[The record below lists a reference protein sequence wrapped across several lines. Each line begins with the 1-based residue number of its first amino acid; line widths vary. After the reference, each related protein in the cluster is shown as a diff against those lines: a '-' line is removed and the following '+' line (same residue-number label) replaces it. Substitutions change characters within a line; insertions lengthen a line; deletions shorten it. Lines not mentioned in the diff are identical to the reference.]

1 MPDILCYNFPMA
13 INWTHIYKKYKGLW
27 VGLADDEVT
36 VVASG
41 KTVKEVMDKSNRKGF
56 SLPILFKVPTKII
69 PFIGSFNL

>member
-1 MPDILCYNFPMA
+1 MA
-13 INWTHIYKKYKGLW
+13 VNWTHIYDKYKGLW

-41 KTVKEVMDKSNRKGF
+41 KTVEEVMDKSKKKGLN
-56 SLPILFKVPTKII
+56 LPILFKVPTKII